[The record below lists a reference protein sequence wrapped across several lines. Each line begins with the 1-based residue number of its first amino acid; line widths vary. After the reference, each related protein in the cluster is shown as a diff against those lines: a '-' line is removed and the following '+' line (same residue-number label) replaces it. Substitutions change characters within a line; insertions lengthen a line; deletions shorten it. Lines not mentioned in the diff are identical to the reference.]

1 MGVLCEAPQSPA
13 SLSPAVGVADG
24 FPYPLGVEVWQRRS
38 VPLIAFA
45 TPGGQ
50 ESIYLRLPSIP
61 DPPRPYL
68 HRCAAVENPAS
79 L

>member
-1 MGVLCEAPQSPA
+1 MRGLCEAPQSPA
-13 SLSPAVGVADG
+13 SLSPVVGVADG
-24 FPYPLGVEVWQRRS
+24 FPTPWGWEVWQRRN
-38 VPLIAFA
+38 VQLIAIA

-68 HRCAAVENPAS
+68 HMCAAVENPAS